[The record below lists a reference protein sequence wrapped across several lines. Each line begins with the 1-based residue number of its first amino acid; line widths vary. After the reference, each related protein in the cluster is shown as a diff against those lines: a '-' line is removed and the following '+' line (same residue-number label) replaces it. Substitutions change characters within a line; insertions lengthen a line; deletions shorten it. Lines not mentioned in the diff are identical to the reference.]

1 MKNNTVKLILADPSM
16 VVMRGFKD
24 IIEGGEQRFEIHLA
38 ESLSA
43 VQTLTQRHS
52 IDLVLMN
59 PCFVQNVEKQFS
71 QIKNEAS
78 DVKWLALVYGWYDDA
93 LMSNFDAKILLTD
106 QPNAILNT
114 LQSCLD
120 EDRSE
125 ASSNRQPLSDREVEV
140 LHLLVLGLSNKEI
153 ADKLFISTYTVI
165 SHRKNISQKTGIK
178 SVSGLTIYAVVKG
191 IISLTNLP
199 E

>member
-1 MKNNTVKLILADPSM
+1 MKNNTVKLILADSSM

-78 DVKWLALVYGWYDDA
+78 EVKWIALVYGWYDDA

-106 QPNAILNT
+106 QPNTILNT

>member
-106 QPNAILNT
+106 QPNTILNT